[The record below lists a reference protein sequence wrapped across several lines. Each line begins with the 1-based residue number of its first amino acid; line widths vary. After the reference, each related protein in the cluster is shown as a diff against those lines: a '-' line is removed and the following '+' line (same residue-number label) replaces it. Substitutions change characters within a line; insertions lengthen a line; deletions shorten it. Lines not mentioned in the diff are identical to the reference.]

1 MAKKVVSSE
10 RAKQFVLPS
19 HFAPLHMKKGTKEAT
34 KNEKMDRKVTNFYKK
49 VILIRHKKIE
59 MIYNYIMD
67 EMDGT

>member
-1 MAKKVVSSE
+1 MVKKAVSSE
-10 RAKQFVLPS
+10 REKQFVLPS
-19 HFAPLHMKKGTKEAT
+19 HFVPLHMKKGTKEDT

-49 VILIRHKKIE
+49 VILIRHIKIE